1 RRGEY
6 RSALERLL
14 FDVVRPGRCPHRV
27 LVDGREVPQQL
38 HRGRFDAAEAGWHYD
53 IGLGSVLIK
62 TPDHGGDLTTDISY
76 EPVDRNRLI
85 RGVSGIVAVVL
96 VAALGACAPASGART
111 SAEATPENPLVL
123 TLANNLGDDHVT
135 SQALAEFAS
144 DVKRRSGG
152 RIEVKIYGNGQL

>member
-1 RRGEY
+1 M
-6 RSALERLL
+6 
-14 FDVVRPGRCPHRV
+14 
-27 LVDGREVPQQL
+27 
-38 HRGRFDAAEAGWHYD
+38 
-53 IGLGSVLIK
+53 
-62 TPDHGGDLTTDISY
+62 
-76 EPVDRNRLI
+76 RNRLI

-152 RIEVKIYGNGQL
+152 RIEVKIYGNGQLGDEPNVLGQLHEGIVDMTRRSEERRVGKEGRTGRARKQY